1 MARPPLPRFIADVV
15 EDRPAR
21 ATLLAGAAALFAA
34 GLDPKVWGPSLTTV
48 QSAIRAR
55 PELES
60 YVLIG
65 AVGFAIM
72 LLIGGAIG
80 DLRRVRPLIL
90 GGLAV
95 LIVTDAIGLVVTSG
109 PPFIAARLV
118 GSAASALVVPASLA
132 CVALAYHGVA
142 RATAIG
148 FAYAAYGGAQALMPT
163 LLTLIPG
170 ERWPG
175 FAAAA
180 LAAGLALAIARN
192 RVPELERPGRAERPY
207 VLGTALWASSIV
219 AISAGLLWL
228 GSGWDNPIRLA
239 IVGLGIALL
248 VTFFA
253 WEARRRA
260 EHPASLRVDRRPVT
274 IALFA
279 GVVIAI
285 AQSVP
290 MVLLPTYF
298 AIVPR
303 YGPLFGLAAVAP
315 LFLGLVLAGP
325 IAGYLL
331 SRLSPRVL
339 VAAGLVVVG
348 LGNLLVA
355 VIAGPGTGYVL
366 FVFPLLFIGVGFVIA
381 TTVRTAI
388 IFASVPRG
396 LPATAAALNEA
407 SIAVGNRIGNRARD
421 RDRVAGLDG
430 RARRVAE
437 RPGAAGC
444 GDGPAAVLG
453 PADRGRDAGVRLA
466 RRCGP
471 AVGRRGLH
479 RRLRDRRPH
488 RPRAGRRG
496 GGGRRFRGL
505 VRAGPPGPARDARR
519 RPDGVG
525 LRAPR
530 RARHR
535 GVVTWRPERARDNGV
550 MPLDPLRVDRVPLDD
565 DHGAIVVLTLDRP
578 GTS

>member
-15 EDRPAR
+15 EDRQAR
-21 ATLLAGAAALFAA
+21 AALMAGAAALFAA

-60 YVLIG
+60 IVLVG

-80 DLRRVRPLIL
+80 DLRRARPLIL
-90 GGLAV
+90 GGLVALVAMDAV
-95 LIVTDAIGLVVTSG
+95 GLVVTSG
-109 PPFIAARLV
+109 PGFVAARLV

-132 CVALAYHGVA
+132 CVALAYRGVA

-148 FAYAAYGGAQALMPT
+148 FAYAAYGGAQAMMPT

-175 FAAAA
+175 FVAAA
-180 LAAGLALAIARN
+180 LAAVLALAIARS

-228 GSGWDNPIRLA
+228 GSGWDNPVRLA

-248 VTFFA
+248 VVFFT
-253 WEARRRA
+253 WERRRRA
-260 EHPASLRVDRRPVT
+260 EHPAALKVDRRPVT

-298 AIVPR
+298 SIVAR
-303 YGPLFGLAAVAP
+303 YGPVFGLVAVAP
-315 LFLGLVLAGP
+315 LFLGLVAAGP
-325 IAGYLL
+325 VAGYLL
-331 SRLSPRVL
+331 SRSSPRVL
-339 VAAGLVVVG
+339 VSAGLAVVG
-348 LGNLLVA
+348 IGNLLVA
-355 VIAGPGTGYVL
+355 ALAGPGTGYGL
-366 FVFPLLFIGVGFVIA
+366 FVLPLLFIGVGFVVA

-407 SIAVGNRIGNRARD
+407 SIAVGNRMGIVLVTAIVSLVSMAAFDSSQAGIAPQVAAAARQQFSDLLVAVGTPAFTSLARAVQASDTAGYVDAYVTGVRTALALGGGAA
-421 RDRVAGLDG
+421 VAAGLVVWFG
-430 RARRVAE
+430 
-437 RPGAAGC
+437 
-444 GDGPAAVLG
+444 L
-453 PADRGRDAGVRLA
+453 
-466 RRCGP
+466 
-471 AVGRRGLH
+471 GRR
-479 RRLRDRRPH
+479 DP
-488 RPRAGRRG
+488 
-496 GGGRRFRGL
+496 L
-505 VRAGPPGPARDARR
+505 VA
-519 RPDGVG
+519 
-525 LRAPR
+525 
-530 RARHR
+530 R
-535 GVVTWRPERARDNGV
+535 GVDPMASVYEHRDERVTAEP
-550 MPLDPLRVDRVPLDD
+550 
-565 DHGAIVVLTLDRP
+565 
-578 GTS
+578 

>member
-1 MARPPLPRFIADVV
+1 MARPPLPAFIADVV
-15 EDRPAR
+15 DDRQAR

-80 DLRRVRPLIL
+80 DLRQARPLIL
-90 GGLAV
+90 GGLVV
-95 LIVTDAIGLVVTSG
+95 LVATDVIGLVVTSG
-109 PPFIAARLV
+109 PAFIAVRLV

-132 CVALAYHGVA
+132 CVALAYRGVA

-148 FAYAAYGGAQALMPT
+148 FAYAAYGGAQALMPM

-175 FAAAA
+175 FVVAA
-180 LAAGLALAIARN
+180 LAAALALAIARN
-192 RVPELERPGRAERPY
+192 RVPQLERPGRQERPY

-228 GSGWDNPIRLA
+228 GSGWDNPVRLA
-239 IVGLGIALL
+239 IVGLGVALL
-248 VTFFA
+248 VAFFVA
-253 WEARRRA
+253 EARRRA

-315 LFLGLVLAGP
+315 LFLGL
-325 IAGYLL
+325 
-331 SRLSPRVL
+331 
-339 VAAGLVVVG
+339 
-348 LGNLLVA
+348 
-355 VIAGPGTGYVL
+355 
-366 FVFPLLFIGVGFVIA
+366 
-381 TTVRTAI
+381 
-388 IFASVPRG
+388 
-396 LPATAAALNEA
+396 
-407 SIAVGNRIGNRARD
+407 
-421 RDRVAGLDG
+421 
-430 RARRVAE
+430 
-437 RPGAAGC
+437 
-444 GDGPAAVLG
+444 
-453 PADRGRDAGVRLA
+453 
-466 RRCGP
+466 
-471 AVGRRGLH
+471 
-479 RRLRDRRPH
+479 
-488 RPRAGRRG
+488 
-496 GGGRRFRGL
+496 
-505 VRAGPPGPARDARR
+505 
-519 RPDGVG
+519 
-525 LRAPR
+525 
-530 RARHR
+530 
-535 GVVTWRPERARDNGV
+535 
-550 MPLDPLRVDRVPLDD
+550 
-565 DHGAIVVLTLDRP
+565 
-578 GTS
+578 

>member
-1 MARPPLPRFIADVV
+1 MGRPPLPAFIADVV
-15 EDRPAR
+15 DDRVAR
-21 ATLLAGAAALFAA
+21 ATLLAGSAALFAA

-80 DLRRVRPLIL
+80 DLRQARPLIL
-90 GGLAV
+90 GGLVV
-95 LIVTDAIGLVVTSG
+95 LVVTDAIGLVVTSG
-109 PPFIAARLV
+109 PAFIAVRLV

-132 CVALAYHGVA
+132 CVALAYRGVA

-148 FAYAAYGGAQALMPT
+148 FAYAAYGGAQAMMPT
-163 LLTLIPG
+163 LLTVIPG

-180 LAAGLALAIARN
+180 LAAVLALAIARN

-228 GSGWDNPIRLA
+228 GSGWDNPVRLT

-248 VTFFA
+248 VTFFVV
-253 WEARRRA
+253 EARRRA

-315 LFLGLVLAGP
+315 LFVGLVLAGP
-325 IAGYLL
+325 IAGWLL

-339 VAAGLVVVG
+339 VAAGLIVVG
-348 LGNLLVA
+348 AGNLLVS
-355 VIAGPGTGYVL
+355 VMAGPGTGYVL
-366 FVFPLLFIGVGFVIA
+366 FVLPLLFIGIGFVVA

-407 SIAVGNRIGNRARD
+407 SIAVGNRMGIVLVTAIVSLVSMAALDASLNGLAPQAAATARQQFSDLLIAVGTPAFTSLAGAVHPSDAGGYIDAYVTGVRAALALGGGAAVAGGLVVWFGLGRRD
-421 RDRVAGLDG
+421 PLVARGADPMGSIYEHRDERVA
-430 RARRVAE
+430 AE
-437 RPGAAGC
+437 P
-444 GDGPAAVLG
+444 
-453 PADRGRDAGVRLA
+453 
-466 RRCGP
+466 
-471 AVGRRGLH
+471 
-479 RRLRDRRPH
+479 
-488 RPRAGRRG
+488 
-496 GGGRRFRGL
+496 
-505 VRAGPPGPARDARR
+505 
-519 RPDGVG
+519 
-525 LRAPR
+525 
-530 RARHR
+530 
-535 GVVTWRPERARDNGV
+535 
-550 MPLDPLRVDRVPLDD
+550 
-565 DHGAIVVLTLDRP
+565 
-578 GTS
+578 